1 MKSAHSKYVADQQK
15 KKADE
20 KKAAKDG
27 LSEEVG
33 KQIEEMN
40 KKTSLLEATI
50 KDMLAT
56 SEKWQFQA
64 EDEGKLELLGT
75 ANGLKRGA
83 KEKQEE
89 LDECLKEK
97 KRLVERRKNLK

>member
-1 MKSAHSKYVADQQK
+1 
-15 KKADE
+15 
-20 KKAAKDG
+20 
-27 LSEEVG
+27 
-33 KQIEEMN
+33 MN

-56 SEKWQFQA
+56 REKWQFQA

-97 KRLVERRKNLK
+97 KRLVERRENLK